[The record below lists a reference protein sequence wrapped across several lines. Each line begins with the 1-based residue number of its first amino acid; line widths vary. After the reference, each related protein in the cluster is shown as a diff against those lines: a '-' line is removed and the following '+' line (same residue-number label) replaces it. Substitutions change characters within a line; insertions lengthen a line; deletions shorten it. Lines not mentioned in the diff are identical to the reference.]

1 MYIPIA
7 WTLKQWHALLS
18 LFLDPTGG
26 LAWVLSIMLLVVT
39 VRILLFPIFVKM
51 IKSQR
56 AMQEL
61 QPEIAKL
68 RKEYGSDRQGMALAM
83 QALQKERGVNPLAGC
98 LPLLLQA
105 PVFIALLHVLRR
117 LGPDKPG
124 LYTWSDQLTHNAAVA
139 EVFGAPISSYFTMS
153 GQPLQALIDETGT
166 SSMNIK
172 IVTAIL
178 TIIMAITQFITTKQ
192 IMKRSTTAGQLTDQM
207 QMVQKLMLYGAPIGL
222 LVSGTFFPLG
232 VLLYWF
238 FNNLWTI
245 GQQFWVLKRMPPP
258 GQTESTLDESVD
270 RTKLAPR
277 PGAKPAAK
285 GKAAAVT
292 APKRT
297 ATTDT
302 TEADPEPDTADDGA
316 AAASTATKT
325 RPKNGPKGKNAGKKN
340 ANAAGGAKP
349 AKSGGAKK
357 GAAST
362 ASTPARANSSGAAKK
377 AVGSEGSGSSSA
389 SSPASTTPKPGA
401 RPGTVKRKK
410 R

>member
-1 MYIPIA
+1 MNLDFLYIPIA
-7 WTLKQWHALLS
+7 WVLKQWHALLS

-68 RKEYGSDRQGMALAM
+68 KKEYGSDRQGMALAM
-83 QALQKERGVNPLAGC
+83 QQLQRERGVNPLAGC

-117 LGPDKPG
+117 LGPDKEG

-172 IVTAIL
+172 VVTAIL
-178 TIIMAITQFITTKQ
+178 TVIMAVTQFITTKQ

-222 LVSGTFFPLG
+222 LISGTFFPLG

-258 GQTESTLDESVD
+258 GQTESTLDESID

-285 GKAAAVT
+285 SKGATATAAKASMTKSDEAPADQAELDVPSSTPKTAAAKKKP
-292 APKRT
+292 A
-297 ATTDT
+297 ATK
-302 TEADPEPDTADDGA
+302 GKGQA
-316 AAASTATKT
+316 AAK
-325 RPKNGPKGKNAGKKN
+325 
-340 ANAAGGAKP
+340 AGGARARKDGTAAP
-349 AKSGGAKK
+349 AATDSAQPKTGTSGGSP
-357 GAAST
+357 GA
-362 ASTPARANSSGAAKK
+362 PAGNK
-377 AVGSEGSGSSSA
+377 
-389 SSPASTTPKPGA
+389 PKPGA